1 MKKFNVNANLL
12 ALLMLISLFAG
23 WEYMI
28 IVTAFIWVFCESS
41 KNLKDLTI
49 RAIAIYAGC
58 YLFNVVW
65 ILLTDVY
72 GVAIEGLNTILS
84 IIANFGADSAEFS
97 IKFLEF
103 TTKLTTYFL
112 TPLDNIVGILGSL
125 VTLLILYI
133 KFKFIVSTLSNKPI
147 TGVFG
152 FVQKYINSVL
162 NFANSNL
169 YEEGQG
175 PVAGFA
181 QPAQPVQGVY
191 QQPMAQ
197 PMPQPMPQAY
207 QQPMAQPMA
216 QPMGQPV
223 GQQMPPQGPVA

>member
-28 IVTAFIWVFCESS
+28 IVTAFIWVFCEAS

-49 RAIAIYAGC
+49 RAIAVYAGC
-58 YLFNVVW
+58 YLFNVLW
-65 ILLTDVY
+65 ILITDVY
-72 GVAIEGLNTILS
+72 DIAIDGLNTLLS
-84 IIANFGADSAEFS
+84 IIGNFGAESAEFS
-97 IKFLEF
+97 LKFLEF
-103 TTKLTTYFL
+103 TTKLNSYFL
-112 TPLDNIVGILGSL
+112 TPLDSVVGIVGSL
-125 VTLLILYI
+125 VTLLILFI

-147 TGVFG
+147 TGIFG

-162 NFANSNL
+162 NFANNNL

-181 QPAQPVQGVY
+181 QPTQPVQGAY
-191 QQPMAQ
+191 QQPMGQ
-197 PMPQPMPQAY
+197 PMAQPMPQAY
-207 QQPMAQPMA
+207 QQPMGQPMA
-216 QPMGQPV
+216 QPTQPV
-223 GQQMPPQGPVA
+223 GQPMPPQGPVA

>member
-28 IVTAFIWVFCESS
+28 IVTAFIWVFCDSS

-65 ILLTDVY
+65 ILLTDLY
-72 GVAIEGLNTILS
+72 GVAIEGLNTLLY
-84 IIANFGADSAEFS
+84 IIANFGVDSAEFS
-97 IKFLEF
+97 I
-103 TTKLTTYFL
+103 KLTTYFL

-197 PMPQPMPQAY
+197 PMGQQMPQAY
-207 QQPMAQPMA
+207 QQPMA

>member
-72 GVAIEGLNTILS
+72 GVAIEGLNTLLY
-84 IIANFGADSAEFS
+84 IISNFGVDSAEFS
-97 IKFLEF
+97 IK
-103 TTKLTTYFL
+103 LTTYIL

-197 PMPQPMPQAY
+197 PMPQQMPQAY
-207 QQPMAQPMA
+207 Q